1 MSEQQAGILTPE
13 QVAAIAAR
21 ADAATPG
28 PWRSHDCADED
39 SPWCGIWVV
48 DMPYN
53 GQYSPRISFG
63 DMENTTG
70 QDLRNADF
78 VAAAR
83 DDVPALVASHEALMA
98 ETERSVQQDEA
109 LLVLLAAA
117 LVVFERMMAGDTRD
131 DWYTAR
137 DKVREALRAALG
149 VER

>member
-1 MSEQQAGILTPE
+1 MSGILTPE

-21 ADAATPG
+21 ADAATAG

-78 VAAAR
+78 TAAAR
-83 DDVPALVASHEALMA
+83 TDVPALVASHEALRA
-98 ETERSVQQDEA
+98 TV
-109 LLVLLAAA
+109 
-117 LVVFERMMAGDTRD
+117 
-131 DWYTAR
+131 
-137 DKVREALRAALG
+137 EALRESLQESCARLAVRDAECRRAEQQVAALRAT
-149 VER
+149 VEALKKRIEDWAQWAG